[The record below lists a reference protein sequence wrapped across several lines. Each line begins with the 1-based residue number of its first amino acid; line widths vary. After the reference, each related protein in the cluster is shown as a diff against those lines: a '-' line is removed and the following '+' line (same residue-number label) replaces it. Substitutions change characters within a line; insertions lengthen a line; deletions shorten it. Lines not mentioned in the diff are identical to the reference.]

1 MGSGGGIRCTEHR
14 RVMADGTGGS
24 DLTLTE
30 GSVRFQT
37 GSGFFNPAARPS
49 RDLGVLLARILAR
62 RRPLR
67 VLDLMAGCGL
77 RSLRYGQE
85 AQACSLLVND
95 ADPDRLPLLKTN
107 LAVQEGMAL
116 LRIST
121 QSAQRLL
128 ASCLI
133 RGERFDLVD
142 LDAFGSPNAL
152 LPLALEAVA
161 LEGVIYLA
169 STDGRG
175 PTGHDRTSA
184 LRRFGASVRCHPAS
198 WELALRLQLGVIART
213 AWCQGRGV
221 QPLFSFSDGR
231 TFRTAVRV
239 RRHPVRGE
247 ELQLGLL
254 AMCHRCGDQQV
265 QPMGTLRQW
274 ESCLC
279 SSPGWAVS
287 GPLWIGPLQ
296 HCPTL
301 EEMAMEASSI
311 PTSLSRE
318 GGLLLARLQT
328 DRGAPARCWPNALIA
343 RRLRSPQV
351 PLKDLVGRLQ
361 AEGYGASASGVM
373 AGQLRSDAPWGRIL
387 ALAGELARGAVK

>member
-1 MGSGGGIRCTEHR
+1 MER
-14 RVMADGTGGS
+14 GGS
-24 DLTLTE
+24 DTKSDCGPSLKE
-30 GSVRFQT
+30 GCVRFQT
-37 GSGFFNPAARPS
+37 GSGFFNPASRPS

-62 RRPLR
+62 TRPLR

-107 LAVQEGMAL
+107 LAVQEGLGL
-116 LRIST
+116 LRTSA

-128 ASCLI
+128 ASCLMQ
-133 RGERFDLVD
+133 GERFDLVD

-161 LEGVIYLA
+161 LEGVIYVA

-175 PTGHDRTSA
+175 PTGHDRTSG
-184 LRRFGASVRCHPAS
+184 LRRFGASVRSHPAS
-198 WELALRLQLGVIART
+198 WELALRLQIGIIART

-221 QPLFSFSDGR
+221 QPIFSFSDGR
-231 TFRTAVRV
+231 TFRTAVRLC
-239 RRHPVRGE
+239 RHPVRGE

-254 AMCHRCGDQQV
+254 AVCHRCGDQQV
-265 QPMGTLRQW
+265 QPMGTLKHW

-296 HCPTL
+296 HSPTR
-301 EEMAMEASSI
+301 EAMAEDACTI
-311 PTSLSRE
+311 PNSLSRE
-318 GGLLLARLQT
+318 GSLLLARLQR
-328 DRGAPARCWPNALIA
+328 DRGFPARCWPNALIA
-343 RRLRSPQV
+343 RQLRSSQV
-351 PLKDLVGRLQ
+351 PLKDLVGRLRDG
-361 AEGYGASASGVM
+361 GYGASASGVM
-373 AGQLRSDAPWGRIL
+373 AGQLRSDAPWRTIL
-387 ALAGELARGAVK
+387 AMAEELARGAAK

>member
-1 MGSGGGIRCTEHR
+1 MER
-14 RVMADGTGGS
+14 GGS
-24 DLTLTE
+24 DPKSDCGGPSLTE
-30 GSVRFQT
+30 GSVRFQK
-37 GSGFFNPAARPS
+37 GSGFFNPASRPS
-49 RDLGVLLARILAR
+49 RDLGVLLARILAKT
-62 RRPLR
+62 RPLR

-95 ADPDRLPLLKTN
+95 ADPDRLPLLRTN
-107 LAVQEGMAL
+107 LSVQEGLGL
-116 LRIST
+116 LRTSA

-128 ASCLI
+128 ASCLMQ
-133 RGERFDLVD
+133 GERFDLVD

-161 LEGVIYLA
+161 LEGVIYVA

-175 PTGHDRTSA
+175 STGHDRTSG
-184 LRRFGASVRCHPAS
+184 LRRFGASVRSHPAS
-198 WELALRLQLGVIART
+198 WELALRLQIGIIART

-221 QPLFSFSDGR
+221 QPIFSFSDGR
-231 TFRTAVRV
+231 TFRTAVRLC
-239 RRHPVRGE
+239 RHPVRAE

-254 AMCHRCGDQQV
+254 AVCHRCGDQQV
-265 QPMGTLRQW
+265 QPMGTLKHW

-301 EEMAMEASSI
+301 EAMAEEACTI
-311 PTSLSRE
+311 PTSLSRK
-318 GGLLLARLQT
+318 GALLLARLQS
-328 DRGAPARCWPNALIA
+328 DRGSPARCWPNALIA
-343 RRLRSPQV
+343 RQLRSSQI
-351 PLKDLVGRLQ
+351 PLKDLVVRLR
-361 AEGYGASASGVM
+361 AGGYGASASGVM
-373 AGQLRSDAPWGRIL
+373 AGQLRSDAPWSTIL
-387 ALAGELARGAVK
+387 AMAEEMATGAAK